1 MLNLDERDASE
12 LVLAIG
18 GYYLLATG
26 RTLTVRQDASA
37 QQDDAGGSA
46 GGCGVNWKLPG
57 DMVLICW
64 NFCDVLFRL
73 CVSFPWCRVILYTY

>member
-46 GGCGVNWKLPG
+46 DRCGVKLELPG
-57 DMVLICW
+57 DMALICRRS
-64 NFCDVLFRL
+64 FCDVLFGL
-73 CVSFPWCRVILYTY
+73 CVSFPWCRVIL